1 MIAPERQTVQESRNS
16 SKNDVAVIGMACR
29 LPGADSLQEFW
40 NLIISGGS
48 RVARIPDERLD
59 RDLLYDPT
67 PGKLNRTYAD
77 IACLLDEWGPKSTS
91 KLPSEFRD
99 HPEPA
104 FSTACDVAYEAAIN
118 AGLNPLD
125 MPYRNSG
132 VFVGHT
138 RSSGLSGDIACHAQ
152 IEQVSDYLKEIPNVS
167 ELSKATLDQLARNL
181 VDRVRKNTVGRNAHG
196 EPALGAMLA
205 AKMPAQALG
214 FEGPAIAFNG
224 ACASSLQAF
233 VQGVRAVELG
243 RLEMA
248 LVGGVSYCHSDTLV
262 LFSQARSLSAT
273 GSTPWDT
280 KADGLVV
287 GEGVVMFLLCSLQRA
302 QKHKLPIRAVIRSCS
317 LASDGRGKSL
327 WSPRREGQVLAMRR
341 AHDVIDDG
349 VPLQYVE
356 AHATSTALG
365 DATEA
370 EAMAEVFPSLAPKNK
385 KIPIGSVKA
394 NVGHTLETAG
404 AAGILKAI
412 LAIENKTIPPVT
424 NCHNPSEDID
434 WAQAPFRLPQKA
446 ECWERVS
453 KGTPRRA
460 AVNAFGIGGLNSHI
474 VLDEWVPE
482 ESDKA
487 RESNEPVNRISPV
500 TAKRGNKVACFQQP
514 EEPIAIVGVE
524 NVLPGALSYESFRR
538 LVMSDDDPKS
548 EIPLERL
555 GKEKFCCVDDKSAC
569 GSPVTRGG
577 IVNGF
582 EYDWRRHKVPPKQIA
597 QASPLQFMILDAVDR
612 AINGLGREKH
622 FDRLRDR
629 TGVVAGTMFGGEFST
644 QLQMGLRLPWF
655 QEILIHSAMEQE
667 LGEEAASNIAKEFQQ
682 QCLENMPALLDETGS
697 FTASSLASRITKSFD
712 LHGGGVAI
720 DAGILAAPAALM
732 CCIDQLR
739 AGDNDAMICIAAH
752 QDMSINRFD
761 AMHKLGLLSERTGAA
776 PFDTKS
782 NGSFPAEGCG
792 VFILRRLSDA
802 CKRNE
807 PVLGII
813 RGIGAGTNAITWRAS
828 SSAGVRGLQDSGMES
843 DEIDAFSWLG
853 SGIPSIDRHEMEG
866 LARTYGAGER
876 NVARPIT
883 TPLAQFGHLAAAAG
897 LTPLLQGLEAV
908 TSGMQPHVFG
918 LSSLGDLANQYQWLV
933 KPTQNSPTRI
943 EIAGDK
949 PVVAVHVGDGKDS
962 AFHVV
967 LEGFSEIGLGG
978 SDESSLVS
986 GSQVLP
992 ATLLQ
997 RTHESM
1003 EKVSM
1008 QERNSVERS
1017 GEKQFQRPMHF
1028 DATERRRS
1036 RMKEN
1041 AAKPTVAQSYSSGF
1055 SQAAPPVDQQVIDHE
1070 PATVSV
1076 KENHE
1081 TVRGASSYSL
1091 DDLSTFLINFVV
1103 EQTGY
1108 PADIVEL
1115 DADLEADLGIDSIKK
1130 AQLFGEIGE
1139 YFSIPPRAD
1148 LSLDEFPTLR
1158 HVLDFLVVETQAS
1171 TETKSVVLDEKLA
1184 SSSESSR
1191 SSVAQNGSLGL
1202 QEKKEAQFKENIS
1215 SHAYSGKTYTHKEL
1229 ADFLVTFVVEQTGY
1243 PSDIVELDADLE
1255 ADLGIDSIK
1264 KAQLFGEIGEYFSI
1278 PPRADLSLD
1287 EFPTLQHVLDF
1298 LVDAT
1303 CSSQGGF
1310 SDHQVDMNDQQSG
1323 GAGLFSSASAREIL
1337 SSATNGVAEAVSPSQ
1352 GTVKHSVAEL
1362 SSFLTNF
1369 VVEQTGYPPEIV
1381 ELDADLEADLGIDS
1395 IKKAQLFGEIGE
1407 YFSIPPRAD
1416 LSLDE
1421 FPTLRHVLE
1430 FLVAE
1435 TTA

>member
-1 MIAPERQTVQESRNS
+1 MIASERQKSQETQSQQ
-16 SKNDVAVIGMACR
+16 KKDVAVVGMACR
-29 LPGADSLQEFW
+29 LPGADTPQEFW
-40 NLIISGGS
+40 DLIVSGGS
-48 RVARIPDERLD
+48 RVAKIPAERID
-59 RDLLYDPT
+59 RDLLYDPV
-67 PGKLNRTYAD
+67 PGKLNHTYAD
-77 IACLLDEWGPKSTS
+77 IACLLHTWGPKPTS
-91 KLPSEFRD
+91 KLPHEFRD

-104 FSTACDVAYEAAIN
+104 FSTACDVAYEAAIH

-125 MPYRNSG
+125 MPFRNSG

-152 IEQVSDYLKEIPNVS
+152 IEQVASYLRESPRASGLSATMLDHLVSQLVENVR
-167 ELSKATLDQLARNL
+167 E
-181 VDRVRKNTVGRNAHG
+181 NTVGRNAQG

-205 AKMPAQALG
+205 AKLPAQALG
-214 FEGPAIAFNG
+214 FDGPAIAFNG

-243 RLEMA
+243 RLDMA

-273 GSTPWDT
+273 GSRPWDA

-287 GEGVVMFLLCSLQRA
+287 GEGVVMFLLCSLEHA
-302 QKHKLPIRAVIRSCS
+302 QKHQLPIRAVVRSCS

-341 AHDVIDDG
+341 AHDQLRDG

-370 EAMAEVFPSLAPKNK
+370 EALAEVLPELAPRNK

-394 NVGHTLETAG
+394 NIGHTLETAG
-404 AAGILKAI
+404 AAGILKVI
-412 LAIENKTIPPVT
+412 LAIENEMIPPVA
-424 NCHNPSEDID
+424 NCQNPSGDID

-446 ECWERVS
+446 EPWERVS
-453 KGTPRRA
+453 AGTPRRV
-460 AVNAFGIGGLNSHI
+460 AVNAFGIGGLNAHI

-482 ESDKA
+482 ES
-487 RESNEPVNRISPV
+487 NQVVNRISSV
-500 TAKRGNKVACFQQP
+500 TASQASKGSYVRRS
-514 EEPIAIVGVE
+514 EEPVAIVGVE
-524 NVLPGALSYESFRR
+524 TVLPGALAYESFCR
-538 LVMSDDDPKS
+538 LVLTDDDPKS
-548 EIPLERL
+548 EIPQERWD
-555 GKEKFCCVDDKSAC
+555 KVKFCRVYDQSA
-569 GSPVTRGG
+569 GRSPVARGG
-577 IVNGF
+577 IISGF

-612 AINGLGREKH
+612 AINGLGKEKH

-629 TGVVAGTMFGGEFST
+629 TGVVAGTMFGGEFAT

-655 QEILIHSAMEQE
+655 QKILIHSAIERG
-667 LGEEAASNIAKEFQQ
+667 LGAGEARDLAEDFQQ
-682 QCLENMPALLDETGS
+682 QCLKYMPALLDETGS
-697 FTASSLASRITKSFD
+697 FTASSLASRITKTFD

-720 DAGILAAPAALM
+720 DAGTLAAPAALM
-732 CCIDQLR
+732 CCVDQLR
-739 AGDNDAMICIAAH
+739 SGDNNAMIWIAAH

-761 AMHKLGLLSERTGAA
+761 AMNKLGLLSERTGAA
-776 PFDTKS
+776 PFDKKS
-782 NGSFPAEGCG
+782 AGSFPAEGCG

-802 CKRNE
+802 CKSNE

-813 RGIGAGTNAITWRAS
+813 HGVGAGTDSISWRAS
-828 SSAGVRGLQDSGMES
+828 ASASDRGLQDSGMEP

-853 SGIPSIDRHEMEG
+853 SGVPIADSQEMEG
-866 LARTYGAGER
+866 LARTYGIGDR
-876 NVARPIT
+876 NLPRPIT
-883 TPLAQFGHLAAAAG
+883 TPLARFGHLAAAAG

-908 TSGMQPHVFG
+908 RTGMQPHVFG
-918 LSSLGDLANQYQWLV
+918 LDSLGDMAKAHQWLFE
-933 KPTQNSPTRI
+933 PTQDNPTRI
-943 EIAGDK
+943 ELAGKK
-949 PVVAVHVGDGKDS
+949 PVVAVHLGDGKDS

-967 LEGFSEIGLGG
+967 MQGYSEIGLHG
-978 SDESSLVS
+978 SHESSFLNGLQKPPTKLVDR
-986 GSQVLP
+986 
-992 ATLLQ
+992 TL
-997 RTHESM
+997 ESM

-1008 QERNSVERS
+1008 QERNSVARS
-1017 GEKQFQRPMHF
+1017 EEMKFQQPIHF

-1036 RMKEN
+1036 RMKKN
-1041 AAKPTVAQSYSSGF
+1041 ASKPIV
-1055 SQAAPPVDQQVIDHE
+1055 SQAHATEVVRGTQAVDQEVAVED
-1070 PATVSV
+1070 A
-1076 KENHE
+1076 
-1081 TVRGASSYSL
+1081 VRYSL
-1091 DDLSTFLINFVV
+1091 DDLSTFLVNFVV

-1108 PADIVEL
+1108 PPDIVEL

-1139 YFSIPPRAD
+1139 YFSIPPRQE

-1158 HVLDFLVVETQAS
+1158 HVLDFLAI
-1171 TETKSVVLDEKLA
+1171 ETKA
-1184 SSSESSR
+1184 SSGTTPNVIPAADACPNES
-1191 SSVAQNGSLGL
+1191 VQAFKGQNGSPHTQG
-1202 QEKKEAQFKENIS
+1202 KKEVQDKVS
-1215 SHAYSGKTYTHKEL
+1215 TGKTYAQNEL
-1229 ADFLVTFVVEQTGY
+1229 AEFLVTFVVEQTGY

-1264 KAQLFGEIGEYFSI
+1264 KAQLFGEIGEYFAI

-1287 EFPTLQHVLDF
+1287 AFPTLQHVLDF
-1298 LVDAT
+1298 LIDAT
-1303 CSSQGGF
+1303 CSSQVASNAYEPNF
-1310 SDHQVDMNDQQSG
+1310 KNSRSG
-1323 GAGLFSSASAREIL
+1323 GAGLSSNAPSREFL
-1337 SSATNGVAEAVSPSQ
+1337 SFVTDGVAEVVSSSKQ
-1352 GTVKHSVAEL
+1352 SAERSVEEL

-1369 VVEQTGYPPEIV
+1369 VVEQTGYPPDIV

-1407 YFSIPPRAD
+1407 YFAIPPRAD

-1435 TTA
+1435 TAA

>member
-1 MIAPERQTVQESRNS
+1 MIAPEKQTSQEYQGSH
-16 SKNDVAVIGMACR
+16 KKDVAVVGMACR

-40 NLIISGGS
+40 NLVVSGGS
-48 RVARIPDERLD
+48 CVSKIPDERLD
-59 RDLLYDPT
+59 RDLLYDPV

-77 IACLLDEWGPKSTS
+77 IACLLDTWGPQSRS
-91 KLPSEFRD
+91 RLPHEFRS

-104 FSTACDVAYEAAIN
+104 FSTACDVAYEAAIH
-118 AGLNPLD
+118 AGLDPLD
-125 MPYRNSG
+125 MPFRNSG

-152 IEQVSDYLKEIPNVS
+152 IEQVAGYLREIPSASGLS
-167 ELSKATLDQLARNL
+167 EATIDHLTSQL
-181 VDRVRKNTVGRNAHG
+181 VDNVRKKTFGRNAQG

-205 AKMPAQALG
+205 AKLPAQSLG

-233 VQGVRAVELG
+233 VQGVRAIELG
-243 RLEMA
+243 RLDMA

-273 GSTPWDT
+273 GSCPWDD

-287 GEGVVMFLLCSLQRA
+287 GEGVVMFLLCSLEHART
-302 QKHKLPIRAVIRSCS
+302 HKLPIRAVVRSCS

-341 AHDVIDDG
+341 AHDQLRDG

-370 EAMAEVFPSLAPKNK
+370 EAMAEVLPGLTPGNK

-412 LAIENKTIPPVT
+412 LAIENKTIPPVA
-424 NCHNPSEDID
+424 NCRNLSKEINWED
-434 WAQAPFRLPQKA
+434 APFRLPQEA
-446 ECWERVS
+446 EHWERVS
-453 KGTPRRA
+453 VRVPRRA

-474 VLDEWVPE
+474 VLDEWVSE
-482 ESDKA
+482 ESDQL
-487 RESNEPVNRISPV
+487 VNRISPV
-500 TAKRGNKVACFQQP
+500 AVSQETKDRCFHRP

-524 NVLPGALSYESFRR
+524 NVLPGALAYESFCR
-538 LVMSDDDPKS
+538 LVMTDDDPKS
-548 EIPLERL
+548 EIPRERWD
-555 GKEKFCCVDDKSAC
+555 KDKFCRIGDTSA
-569 GSPVTRGG
+569 GRSPVARGG
-577 IVNGF
+577 IISGF

-612 AINGLGREKH
+612 AIIGFGEEKH
-622 FDRLRDR
+622 FDQLRNR

-655 QEILIHSAMEQE
+655 QNILVHAAMERG
-667 LGEEAASNIAKEFQQ
+667 LGVEVARNLAEDFQQ
-682 QCLENMPALLDETGS
+682 QCLKNMPALLDETGS

-720 DAGILAAPAALM
+720 DAGILAAPASLM
-732 CCIDQLR
+732 CCVDQLR
-739 AGDNDAMICIAAH
+739 SGDNDAMICIAAH

-776 PFDTKS
+776 PFDKKS
-782 NGSFPAEGCG
+782 AGSFPAEGCG

-802 CKRNE
+802 CESNE
-807 PVLGII
+807 PILGII
-813 RGIGAGTNAITWRAS
+813 RGVGAGTDSISWRAS
-828 SSAGVRGLQDSGMES
+828 ISASVRGLHDSDMEP

-853 SGIPSIDRHEMEG
+853 SGIPSVDRHEIEG
-866 LARTYGAGER
+866 LARTYGVGER
-876 NVARPIT
+876 KLPRPIT
-883 TPLAQFGHLAAAAG
+883 TPLARFGHLAAAAG
-897 LTPLLQGLEAV
+897 LPSLLQGLEAV
-908 TSGMQPHVFG
+908 RSGKQPHVFG
-918 LSSLGDLANQYQWLV
+918 LSSLGDMATAHQWFV
-933 KPTQNSPTRI
+933 EPTKNNPTQI
-943 EIAGDK
+943 ETAGNK
-949 PVVAVHVGDGKDS
+949 PVVAVHLGDGKDS

-967 LEGFSEIGLGG
+967 MQGYSKIGLRGR
-978 SDESSLVS
+978 DESSLLS
-986 GSQVLP
+986 GLQKPPTKLIDR
-992 ATLLQ
+992 TL
-997 RTHESM
+997 ESM

-1008 QERNSVERS
+1008 QERDSVARS
-1017 GEKQFQRPMHF
+1017 GEKKFQRPMHF

-1041 AAKPTVAQSYSSGF
+1041 ASKPQVPEAHSSGVARETQPSDSKVTNGAGVYSSHKD
-1055 SQAAPPVDQQVIDHE
+1055 APEAVQD
-1070 PATVSV
+1070 
-1076 KENHE
+1076 
-1081 TVRGASSYSL
+1081 TVRYSL
-1091 DDLSTFLINFVV
+1091 DELSTFLTNFVV

-1108 PADIVEL
+1108 PPEIVEL

-1139 YFSIPPRAD
+1139 YFSIPPRTD

-1158 HVLDFLVVETQAS
+1158 HVLDFLAI
-1171 TETKSVVLDEKLA
+1171 ETKTSSKTSPSVLQEAETRLN
-1184 SSSESSR
+1184 ESSKSPAR
-1191 SSVAQNGSLGL
+1191 QNGSH
-1202 QEKKEAQFKENIS
+1202 QSKNYKEFQDEEKVS
-1215 SHAYSGKTYTHKEL
+1215 SLATVEKTYSHTEL
-1229 ADFLVTFVVEQTGY
+1229 AEFLVTFVVEQTGY

-1287 EFPTLQHVLDF
+1287 AFPTLQHVLDF
-1298 LVDAT
+1298 LVEAT
-1303 CSSQGGF
+1303 CSSQVDSDVYEAGF
-1310 SDHQVDMNDQQSG
+1310 TNSEPRS
-1323 GAGLFSSASAREIL
+1323 AGLFADSLSRDSL
-1337 SSATNGVAEAVSPSQ
+1337 SSATNGVAEAVSSSKQ
-1352 GTVKHSVAEL
+1352 STGHSVEEL

-1369 VVEQTGYPPEIV
+1369 VVEQTGYPPDIV

-1430 FLVAE
+1430 FLVRE
-1435 TTA
+1435 TAT

>member
-1 MIAPERQTVQESRNS
+1 MIAPERQNSQETQSPR
-16 SKNDVAVIGMACR
+16 KKDVAVVGVACR
-29 LPGADSLQEFW
+29 LPGADTPQEFW
-40 NLIISGGS
+40 NLIVSGGS
-48 RVARIPDERLD
+48 RVARIPDERID
-59 RDLLYDPT
+59 RDLLYDPV

-77 IACLLDEWGPKSTS
+77 IACLLDRWGPKPTS
-91 KLPSEFRD
+91 ELPHEFRD

-104 FSTACDVAYEAAIN
+104 FSTACDVAYEAAIH

-125 MPYRNSG
+125 MPFRNSG

-152 IEQVSDYLKEIPNVS
+152 IEQVANYLRESPIASRLSAEMLDHLVS
-167 ELSKATLDQLARNL
+167 HL
-181 VDRVRKNTVGRNAHG
+181 VDNVRQNTVGRNSQG
-196 EPALGAMLA
+196 DPALGAMLA
-205 AKMPAQALG
+205 AKLPAQSLG

-233 VQGVRAVELG
+233 IQGVRAVELG
-243 RLEMA
+243 RLDMA
-248 LVGGVSYCHSDTLV
+248 MVGGVSYCHSDTLV

-273 GSTPWDT
+273 GSCPWDA

-287 GEGVVMFLLCSLQRA
+287 GEGVVMFLLCSLEHA
-302 QKHKLPIRAVIRSCS
+302 QKHKLPIRAVVRSCS

-341 AHDVIDDG
+341 AHDQLRDG

-370 EAMAEVFPSLAPKNK
+370 EALAEVLPGLAPRNR

-394 NVGHTLETAG
+394 NIGHTLETAG
-404 AAGILKAI
+404 AAGILKVI
-412 LAIENKTIPPVT
+412 LAIENEMIPPVA
-424 NCHNPSEDID
+424 NCQNPSGDID
-434 WAQAPFRLPQKA
+434 WAQAPFRLPLKA
-446 ECWERVS
+446 EPWGRIS
-453 KGTPRRA
+453 AGTPRRV
-460 AVNAFGIGGLNSHI
+460 AVNAFGIGGLNAHI

-482 ESDKA
+482 ES
-487 RESNEPVNRISPV
+487 NQTVNRISSV
-500 TAKRGNKVACFQQP
+500 TATQESEGNYVRCS

-524 NVLPGALSYESFRR
+524 TVLPGALAYESFCR
-538 LVMSDDDPKS
+538 LVLTNDDPKS
-548 EIPLERL
+548 EIPQERWD
-555 GKEKFCCVDDKSAC
+555 KDRFCRVHDQSA
-569 GSPVTRGG
+569 GRSPVALGG
-577 IVNGF
+577 IISGF

-612 AINGLGREKH
+612 AINGLGKEKH

-629 TGVVAGTMFGGEFST
+629 TGVVAGTMFGGEFAT
-644 QLQMGLRLPWF
+644 QLQMGLRLPSF
-655 QEILIHSAMEQE
+655 QKILVHSAIERGLRTEEAQE
-667 LGEEAASNIAKEFQQ
+667 LAEEFQQ
-682 QCLENMPALLDETGS
+682 QCLKYMPALLDETGS
-697 FTASSLASRITKSFD
+697 FTASSLASRITKTFD

-732 CCIDQLR
+732 CCVDQLR
-739 AGDNDAMICIAAH
+739 SGDNNAMIWITAH

-761 AMHKLGLLSERTGAA
+761 AMNKLGLLSEHTGPS
-776 PFDTKS
+776 PFDKKS
-782 NGSFPAEGCG
+782 AGSFPAEGCG

-802 CKRNE
+802 CKSNE

-813 RGIGAGTNAITWRAS
+813 HGVGAGTHSISWRAS
-828 SSAGVRGLQDSGMES
+828 ASASARGLHESGMEP

-853 SGIPSIDRHEMEG
+853 SGVPIADSQEMEG
-866 LARTYGAGER
+866 LAKTYGIGER
-876 NVARPIT
+876 NVPRPIT
-883 TPLAQFGHLAAAAG
+883 TPLARFGHLAAAAG

-908 TSGMQPHVFG
+908 RSGMQPHVFG
-918 LSSLGDLANQYQWLV
+918 LDALGDMAKAHQWLFE
-933 KPTQNSPTRI
+933 PTQNNPTQI
-943 EIAGDK
+943 KIAGRK
-949 PVVAVHVGDGKDS
+949 PVVAVHLGDGKDS

-967 LEGFSEIGLGG
+967 MQGYAEIGLHG
-978 SDESSLVS
+978 SDESSLLS
-986 GSQVLP
+986 GLQKRSTKLVDR
-992 ATLLQ
+992 TL
-997 RTHESM
+997 ESM

-1008 QERNSVERS
+1008 QERNSVARS
-1017 GEKQFQRPMHF
+1017 GEMKFQQPIHF

-1036 RMKEN
+1036 RMKKN
-1041 AAKPTVAQSYSSGF
+1041 ASKPIV
-1055 SQAAPPVDQQVIDHE
+1055 SQAHATEVVGETQAVDQEVVVED
-1070 PATVSV
+1070 A
-1076 KENHE
+1076 
-1081 TVRGASSYSL
+1081 VRYSL
-1091 DDLSTFLINFVV
+1091 DDLSTFLVNFVV

-1108 PADIVEL
+1108 PQDIIEL

-1139 YFSIPPRAD
+1139 YFSIPPRQE

-1158 HVLDFLVVETQAS
+1158 HVLDFLAI
-1171 TETKSVVLDEKLA
+1171 ETKT
-1184 SSSESSR
+1184 SSGSTPSIIPAADTGSNESDQAFTGR
-1191 SSVAQNGSLGL
+1191 NGSSHTPD
-1202 QEKKEAQFKENIS
+1202 KKEVQGKVS
-1215 SHAYSGKTYTHKEL
+1215 TGKTYTQTEL
-1229 ADFLVTFVVEQTGY
+1229 AEFLVTFVVEQTGY

-1264 KAQLFGEIGEYFSI
+1264 KAQLFGEIGEYFAI

-1287 EFPTLQHVLDF
+1287 AFPTLQHVLDF
-1298 LVDAT
+1298 LIDAT
-1303 CSSQGGF
+1303 SSTHVASNTYEPNF
-1310 SDHQVDMNDQQSG
+1310 KNSRSG
-1323 GAGLFSSASAREIL
+1323 GSGL
-1337 SSATNGVAEAVSPSQ
+1337 SSNAPSRESLSFVTNGVAEVVSSSKQ
-1352 GTVKHSVAEL
+1352 SAERSVEEL

-1369 VVEQTGYPPEIV
+1369 VVEQTGYPPDIV

-1407 YFSIPPRAD
+1407 YFAIPPRAD

-1435 TTA
+1435 TAA